1 MIRKPF
7 ARIDQWWADRA
18 SRRRLDR
25 NAGNLFMLMGLI
37 MPSLSII
44 LQGPVPNSVLE
55 DMSNQLQ
62 VSMCVCIF
70 IGCSIKLHGALSG
83 SRWYFPH
90 TTLRS
95 AYKYGYIGAPI
106 ATAGALVYGWYILS
120 GTPSFLS
127 ALGGVST
134 PLFGVGISVQAI
146 FYWLES
152 RRIEHREV
160 VLTEELKARLTDE
173 LNHDS

>member
-1 MIRKPF
+1 MTPR
-7 ARIDQWWADRA
+7 RMTLLDRWWAEKA
-18 SRRRLDR
+18 TRRLDR
-25 NAGNLFMLMGLI
+25 NAGNMCMLIGLM

-55 DMSNQLQ
+55 DMSNHLQ

-70 IGCSIKLHGALSG
+70 LGCGIKLHGALSG
-83 SRWYFPH
+83 SRWYFPN
-90 TTLRS
+90 TTLKS
-95 AYKYGYIGAPI
+95 AYRYGYIGAPI

-120 GTPSFLS
+120 GTPTFLS

-134 PLFGVGISVQAI
+134 PLFGIGISAQAL

-152 RRIEHREV
+152 RRIAHREV
-160 VLTEELKARLTDE
+160 VITREVKARLADE
-173 LNHDS
+173 RLHDS